1 MLLQK
6 YYNKDHLTKKDTI
19 NKGELPQYYVENSHE
34 GIISKDDFKAVQ
46 EILKIHE
53 CFVAYTI

>member
-6 YYNKDHLTKKDTI
+6 YYTKDHLTKKDTI

-34 GIISKDDFKAVQ
+34 GIISKDDFQAVQ
-46 EILKIHE
+46 EILKSK
-53 CFVAYTI
+53 